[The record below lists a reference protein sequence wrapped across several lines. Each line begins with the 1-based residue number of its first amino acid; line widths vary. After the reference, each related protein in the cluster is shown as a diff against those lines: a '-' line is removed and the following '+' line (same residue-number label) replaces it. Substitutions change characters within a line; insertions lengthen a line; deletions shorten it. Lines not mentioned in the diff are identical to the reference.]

1 MLIRGTGCSQCRAKK
16 IKCDEAKPFCSRCVR
31 SGWECSGYQPSVG
44 SKSSNLF
51 LTFAIAGKG
60 PPSRTLPGFIPSVLR
75 GSSSS
80 RGDKGLLL
88 LGRQRYVSL
97 LVPQHQSHR
106 SDESRALPD
115 IASRS
120 QTLEPEDEYSTEDLS
135 REVSH
140 AILQSSRGI
149 PMQTPVR
156 VFLVNS

>member
-97 LVPQHQSHR
+97 LVPQHQSHSLMSPGHCLILLQDLR
-106 SDESRALPD
+106 RWNPRTSTLPKTSRGKC
-115 IASRS
+115 RM
-120 QTLEPEDEYSTEDLS
+120 
-135 REVSH
+135 
-140 AILQSSRGI
+140 QSSNRHG
-149 PMQTPVR
+149 
-156 VFLVNS
+156 VFPCKRQYVFSW